1 MANQYQYL
9 SDSGVI
15 VADTAVTR
23 EQVEEE
29 YRAAFGDDL
38 DTSPETPQG
47 VLITAETLA
56 RDAVIRNNAA
66 LANQINPNLAG
77 GVFLDAVMALTGTR
91 RDPAERSTVVAT
103 LSGVPGT
110 IVPAGVVAATVP
122 DGDRFELT
130 AQVVLD
136 VSGQATGTFQCLVFG
151 AVLCPIGA
159 LTQIVTGVLGWETVT
174 NLVAATPGRA
184 EQSDEQARAFRRNAL
199 AIQGQSTAEAITSGL
214 YATDNVKSLQFRE
227 NFTNAT
233 ATIDGIS
240 LVAHSVWACVDG
252 GTDADVAATI
262 LRKKSAGANMNGAVT
277 VSVLEPASGQTYP
290 VKFDRPTPTPVVA
303 RVTIKAGASLGD
315 PISAVKDAVVTYA
328 TGGEAAEPGFTVGT
342 DVSAFEIA
350 GAVNRQY
357 PSIFVLKVEVS
368 LASTVSWSTDTID
381 LALNQIATIDAGS
394 VTVVT
399 V

>member
-1 MANQYQYL
+1 MADTYQYL
-9 SDSGVI
+9 TDSGVI

-23 EQVEEE
+23 EQVENE
-29 YRAAFGDDL
+29 YKAAFGDDL

-47 VLITAETLA
+47 VLVTAETLA

-77 GVFLDAVMALTGTR
+77 GVFLDAIMALTGTR
-91 RDPAERSTVVAT
+91 RDPAERSTVMAT
-103 LSGVPGT
+103 LSGVAGT
-110 IVPAGVVAATVP
+110 VVPAGVIAETV

-130 AQVVLD
+130 STVIIEPT
-136 VSGQATGTFQCLVFG
+136 GTATGLFQNIVFG
-151 AVLCPIGA
+151 AVQVPVGA
-159 LTQIVTGVLGWETVT
+159 LNVIVSGVLGWEAVE
-174 NLVAATPGRA
+174 NLTAATPGRA

-199 AIQGQSTAEAITSGL
+199 AIQGQSTAEAIASGL

-227 NFTNAT
+227 NVTNAT

-240 LVAHSVWACVDG
+240 LVAHSVWVCVDG
-252 GTDADVAATI
+252 GADDDVAATL
-262 LRKKSAGANMNGAVT
+262 LRKKSAGASWNGAVT
-277 VSVLEPASGQTYP
+277 VNVTEPASGQVYP
-290 VKFDRPTPTPVVA
+290 VKFDRPDAVPVIA
-303 RVTIKAGASLGD
+303 RVTIKAGASLAD

-357 PSIFVLKVEVS
+357 PTIFVVKCEVS
-368 LASTVSWSTDTID
+368 LASTVAWSTDTLD
-381 LALNQIATIDAGS
+381 LSLREIATIDAGS